1 MRTSLARDV
10 LTGLAVAGLMLPEGI
25 AYAQIAGLAAGRAL
39 IAAVAGGLAYAL
51 IGNSRFAV
59 VSPTSSAAA
68 ILAASLASLPGDA
81 AARDAAAT
89 ALVAI
94 VGTMFLGFA
103 LFRLGSLAG
112 FISRP
117 VLRGFAFGLAVT
129 IIVRQ
134 LPKFTAVPVNSGS
147 IGETLV
153 ALVGTMPQ
161 WHPASVLLGTVAL
174 AALLALRRLPQ
185 LPGVLLVIL
194 AGIALGR
201 FADLAVLGIATAG
214 TVRLSLAMPSLPA
227 GFSEWSRLAQLAAP
241 IALILFAESWGTMR
255 ALALKHG
262 DRLSPNR
269 ELAALGTANIAAA
282 AVRGMPVGAGFS
294 AGSANEAAGTT
305 SRVSAAVGSAA
316 LLLLALFAADWIARI
331 PEPILAAVVI
341 AALTHALSPT
351 PFLRLFRMNRDLFIA
366 VAAAVGVLALGVLSG
381 MLTAVGLSIANLL
394 YDLAHPSI
402 SELGQV
408 GDSHDFVDLARHSDA
423 QRLPGLAIF
432 RPNAPLIFANAESVL
447 SAIGRQAF
455 DCGKASIVLSLEES
469 NDLDSTAADAL
480 AEFAVALRQA
490 GRRLLLARVHDRVRE
505 VLVSAG
511 LADLAGAATFS
522 VADAADRV
530 ETHAIE
536 TGAIKK
542 DS

>member
-39 IAAVAGGLAYAL
+39 IAAVAGGFVYAL
-51 IGNSRFAV
+51 IGKSRFAV

-103 LFRLGSLAG
+103 LFRLGSLAS

-134 LPKFTAVPVNSGS
+134 IPKFTAVPVNSGS
-147 IGETLV
+147 IGETLA
-153 ALVGTMPQ
+153 ALVATVPR

-201 FADLAVLGIATAG
+201 FVDLAALGIATAG

-227 GFSEWSRLAQLAAP
+227 GFSEWSRLVQLAAP

-331 PEPILAAVVI
+331 PQPILAAVVI
-341 AALTHALSPT
+341 AALTHALSPA

-366 VAAAVGVLALGVLSG
+366 VAAALGVLAFGVLAG
-381 MLTAVGLSIANLL
+381 MLTAVGLSVANLL

-447 SAIGRQAF
+447 SAIGKQAF

-480 AEFAVALRQA
+480 DEFAAALRQA
-490 GRRLLLARVHDRVRE
+490 GRSLLLARVHDRVRE

-511 LADLAGAATFS
+511 LGDLAGAATFS
-522 VADAADRV
+522 VADAVARV
-530 ETHAIE
+530 DTHATE
-536 TGAIKK
+536 TCSVKK